1 MMKTHFVIVSSMMA
15 LGYMSQAIASDR
27 VFIKYAIDS
36 PQMQNLS
43 KRPYQQPRPASV
55 GTDAA
60 LKDAA
65 LRGYELQSQNA
76 SKLHAISKRSY

>member
-1 MMKTHFVIVSSMMA
+1 MMKTHFVIVSLMMA
-15 LGYMSQAIASDR
+15 LSDMSQAIASDP

-43 KRPYQQPRPASV
+43 KRPYQQSRPASV
-55 GTDAA
+55 GTEVA

-76 SKLHAISKRSY
+76 SKLHATAKRSY